1 MHSKPKKNIDQD
13 SLRQDALINE
23 CKGNLF
29 EYLVGQR
36 LSQLA
41 HIEPVFHQKLD
52 SRLKQQFKE
61 YESTLRKIGPRILNQ
76 LIEFSDKTAQHILPR
91 FTENLVSVQ
100 IVGKM
105 DDLQVKKE
113 FKEADLLLIT
123 HNKTIP
129 LSLKLSKNGAY
140 VNTKSAGAKSFIE
153 KYFSHFQNASI
164 YQTELNQLID
174 RYYYNMGQIMYQM
187 IGLDFKG
194 EFDDSWFEEGYSDL
208 PGQLPEDMKK
218 IVQNNYQQTIS
229 HIYKILEK
237 MSHEREP
244 FSKSLLNL
252 IGLGHP
258 DMLQVI
264 CFHKK
269 LNDESFEL
277 DSIQVGDCA
286 EKMSEVTHFEM
297 MPFNPQI
304 SSFEI
309 RFPNFQLQI
318 RIKPMNKFTTP
329 SYKINC
335 SVHYGA
341 KHAKS

>member
-1 MHSKPKKNIDQD
+1 MHSKSKNNIDQD
-13 SLRQDALINE
+13 SLRRDALINE

-41 HIEPVFHQKLD
+41 HIEQVFHQKLD
-52 SRLKQQFKE
+52 SRLKQKFKE
-61 YESTLRKIGPRILNQ
+61 YESILRKIGPSILNK
-76 LIEFSDKTAQHILPR
+76 LIEFSDKTAQHILPSIKG
-91 FTENLVSVQ
+91 NLVSVC

-113 FKEADLLLIT
+113 FQEADLLLIT
-123 HNKTIP
+123 PSKTIP
-129 LSLKLSKNGAY
+129 LSLKLSKNSAY

-153 KYFSHFQNASI
+153 KYFSHIRNASI
-164 YQTELNQLID
+164 YQKELNQLID
-174 RYYYNMGQIMYQM
+174 RYYYNMGQTLYQM

-194 EFDDSWFEEGYSDL
+194 EYDESWFAEGYSDL

-229 HIYKILEK
+229 HIYEILEK
-237 MSHEREP
+237 MSHDREP

-269 LNDESFEL
+269 IDPESYEL
-277 DSIQVGDCA
+277 DSVLVGDYA
-286 EKMSEVTHFEM
+286 EKMLEVTQFEM
-297 MPFNPQI
+297 MPFNPNV

-335 SVHYGA
+335 SVHYGV